1 MKRALLML
9 LFVVAV
15 VTLLAGCP
23 NNKAPDEVIVDAQPK
38 KTDTA
43 GAEAEASGEVTIY
56 VPCGLTIPARESIA
70 AFEEANP
77 GITVEGT
84 YDNAITNALNI
95 KEKDERPDLFVS
107 PGKREVEI
115 LEEAGIIDPADKWK
129 IGYFELAVVA
139 PKDNPRDI
147 HSIEDLTKAD
157 VLSMPDPDRNSIGD
171 YGKQALEGA
180 GLWDELMPED
190 DERIILTEFPI
201 SAYEMVVSGK
211 SEGALMFENCPLQ
224 TEPDKLE
231 EGSVEIVQMVDKD
244 LYERPFCFVALLKDA
259 PNPVAARKFADFL
272 VSADGQAVLAENHLK
287 TLGEEA
293 GMVGGEATDEG
304 TETAGAP
311 DAIRVE
317 AYYPGNEGHK
327 YISDLMDEVN
337 EKYAPAVHAEF
348 IDFTSDEGY
357 DRWQAAGLKCGT
369 IMINGEYKVTIE
381 KDGETKNVMF
391 QMGGKG
397 DGYWNPEDLFAYLD
411 QLTAE

>member
-1 MKRALLML
+1 VKRALLML

-23 NNKAPDEVIVDAQPK
+23 NNKDTDDVIVDAQPK
-38 KTDTA
+38 MTDVA

-70 AFEEANP
+70 AFEAANP

-115 LEEAGIIDPADKWK
+115 LEEAGIVDPADKWK

-171 YGKQALEGA
+171 YGRQALEGA
-180 GLWDELMPED
+180 GLWDELMPEG

-231 EGSVEIVQMVDKD
+231 EGSVEVVQMVDKD

-304 TETAGAP
+304 TETAADP

-317 AYYPGNEGHK
+317 AYYPGNEDHK
-327 YISDLMDEVN
+327 YVQELMADVN
-337 EKYAPAVHAEF
+337 KKYAPAVHAEF

-357 DRWQAAGLKCGT
+357 ERRKAAGLSCGT
-369 IMINGEYKVTIE
+369 ILINGEYNVTIE
-381 KDGETKNVMF
+381 TDGESRDVMF
-391 QMGGKG
+391 QMGKG
-397 DGYWNPEDLFAYLD
+397 AYWNPEDLFAYLD